1 MFSDCVFL
9 EAAAF
14 SELFYETLN
23 DILICLCTGQ
33 IGRRPGERAQ
43 VYLSLLEREGLVV
56 SSQLPLAS
64 LFYSF
69 RISCNPAKENLGK
82 SAHPGPSISKL
93 KPLFKHLEANG
104 YPR

>member
-1 MFSDCVFL
+1 MQT
-9 EAAAF
+9 A
-14 SELFYETLN
+14 
-23 DILICLCTGQ
+23 
-33 IGRRPGERAQ
+33 RRERAQ
-43 VYLSLLEREGLVV
+43 VYLSLLEREGLV

-69 RISCNPAKENLGK
+69 RISRNPAKENLGK

-93 KPLFKHLEANG
+93 KPLFKHWEANG

>member
-33 IGRRPGERAQ
+33 IRRRSGERAQ
-43 VYLSLLEREGLVV
+43 VYLSLLEREGLV

-64 LFYSF
+64 LFYYF

-82 SAHPGPSISKL
+82 SAYPGPCISKL